1 MSSTIQLSVD
11 LINNVLGYLGKQPY
25 QEVYHLINGIQVA
38 GAQQQVA
45 QPAPV
50 ETAPVETAPIEAT
63 NDATQGE

>member
-50 ETAPVETAPIEAT
+50 ETAPIEAT